1 MAGKSTYMRQVAII
15 TLMAQIGCF
24 VPATKA
30 TIGIVDKIFTR
41 VGASDD
47 LSSGQST
54 FMVEMNEVA
63 NILRE
68 ATPKSLVILDEI
80 GRGTSTYDGLSIAWA
95 VAEYIADKEKIGAY
109 YKSEAYY
116 SHQENKKGFIPKVY
130 ERVKTINL
138 KHKYRLATSGI
149 QPGKLLDIGCGVGDF
164 LHTAEMHGWE
174 CIGVEP
180 SEDAKAIAQKRMKG
194 KIITSEELEGFPD
207 GAFDVITMWHV
218 LEHVDDL
225 KWQVAQLQRL
235 VKPSGRVI
243 IALPN
248 YKSYDGQF
256 YKEHWAAYDV
266 PRHLNHFNRITLSKI
281 FKTSG
286 LELVKMDKLKW
297 DAYYI
302 SYLSEQYRHH
312 SLPLVRGLYRG
323 FISNF
328 YIFRVV
334 IRFDL

>member
-1 MAGKSTYMRQVAII
+1 MKHDENMNNKCPWCGSEK
-15 TLMAQIGCF
+15 AQINLWLKDEF
-24 VPATKA
+24 LTKEDFHICECLNCGLLY
-30 TIGIVDKIFTR
+30 TMPRPDK
-41 VGASDD
+41 D
-47 LSSGQST
+47 
-54 FMVEMNEVA
+54 
-63 NILRE
+63 
-68 ATPKSLVILDEI
+68 
-80 GRGTSTYDGLSIAWA
+80 
-95 VAEYIADKEKIGAY
+95 KIGAY

-130 ERVKTINL
+130 ERVKSINL
-138 KHKYRLATSGI
+138 KHKYRLATNGM

-194 KIITSEELEGFPD
+194 KIIVSEELEGFPD

-235 VKPSGRVI
+235 VKPSGRVV
-243 IALPN
+243 IAVPN

-266 PRHLNHFNRITLSKI
+266 PRHLNHFNRITLSKT

-286 LELVKMDKLKW
+286 LELVMMDKLKW

-328 YIFRVV
+328 KARRSGEWSSLVYVFERKT
-334 IRFDL
+334 RN

>member
-1 MAGKSTYMRQVAII
+1 MKHDEKMNNKCPWCGSEK
-15 TLMAQIGCF
+15 AQINLWLKDEF
-24 VPATKA
+24 LTKEDFH
-30 TIGIVDKIFTR
+30 ICEC
-41 VGASDD
+41 
-47 LSSGQST
+47 L
-54 FMVEMNEVA
+54 NC
-63 NILRE
+63 
-68 ATPKSLVILDEI
+68 
-80 GRGTSTYDGLSIAWA
+80 GLL
-95 VAEYIADKEKIGAY
+95 YTMPRPDKEKIGAY

-138 KHKYRLATSGI
+138 KYKYRLATSGM

-180 SEDAKAIAQKRMKG
+180 SKDAKTIAQNRMKG
-194 KIITSEELEGFPD
+194 TIITSEKLESFSD

-225 KWQVAQLQRL
+225 KWQVTQLQRL
-235 VKPSGRVI
+235 VKPSGRVV
-243 IALPN
+243 IAVPN
-248 YKSYDGQF
+248 YKSYDGQY

-297 DAYYI
+297 DSYYI

-323 FISNF
+323 FISNCKARRSGEWSSLVYVF
-328 YIFRVV
+328 ERK
-334 IRFDL
+334 IRN

>member
-1 MAGKSTYMRQVAII
+1 MKHDEKMNNKCPWCGSEK
-15 TLMAQIGCF
+15 AQINLWLKDEF
-24 VPATKA
+24 LTKEDFH
-30 TIGIVDKIFTR
+30 ICEC
-41 VGASDD
+41 
-47 LSSGQST
+47 L
-54 FMVEMNEVA
+54 NC
-63 NILRE
+63 
-68 ATPKSLVILDEI
+68 
-80 GRGTSTYDGLSIAWA
+80 GLL
-95 VAEYIADKEKIGAY
+95 YTMPRPDKEKIGAY

-138 KHKYRLATSGI
+138 KHKYRLATSGM
-149 QPGKLLDIGCGVGDF
+149 QSGKLLDIGCGVGDF

-225 KWQVAQLQRL
+225 KWQVAHLQRL
-235 VKPSGRVI
+235 VKPSGRVV
-243 IALPN
+243 IAVPN
-248 YKSYDGQF
+248 YKSYDGQY

-323 FISNF
+323 FISNCKARRSGEWSSLVYVF
-328 YIFRVV
+328 ERK
-334 IRFDL
+334 IRN

>member
-1 MAGKSTYMRQVAII
+1 MFHMKHDEKMNNKCPWCESEK
-15 TLMAQIGCF
+15 AQINLWLKDEF
-24 VPATKA
+24 LTKEDFH
-30 TIGIVDKIFTR
+30 ICEC
-41 VGASDD
+41 
-47 LSSGQST
+47 L
-54 FMVEMNEVA
+54 NC
-63 NILRE
+63 
-68 ATPKSLVILDEI
+68 
-80 GRGTSTYDGLSIAWA
+80 GLL
-95 VAEYIADKEKIGAY
+95 YTMPRPDKEKIGAY

-130 ERVKTINL
+130 ERVKSINL
-138 KHKYRLATSGI
+138 KYKYRLATSGM
-149 QPGKLLDIGCGVGDF
+149 QPGKLFDIGCGVGDF

-194 KIITSEELEGFPD
+194 MIITSEELESFSD

-235 VKPSGRVI
+235 VKPSGRVV
-243 IALPN
+243 IAVPN
-248 YKSYDGQF
+248 YKSYDGQY

-286 LELVKMDKLKW
+286 LELVKMNKLKW

-323 FISNF
+323 FISNCKARRSGEWSSLVYVF
-328 YIFRVV
+328 ERKNP
-334 IRFDL
+334 

>member
-1 MAGKSTYMRQVAII
+1 MKHDEKMNNKCPWCGSEK
-15 TLMAQIGCF
+15 AQINLWLKDEF
-24 VPATKA
+24 LTKEDFH
-30 TIGIVDKIFTR
+30 ICEC
-41 VGASDD
+41 
-47 LSSGQST
+47 L
-54 FMVEMNEVA
+54 NC
-63 NILRE
+63 
-68 ATPKSLVILDEI
+68 
-80 GRGTSTYDGLSIAWA
+80 GLLYTMPRPDI
-95 VAEYIADKEKIGAY
+95 DKIGAY

-130 ERVKTINL
+130 ERVKSINL
-138 KHKYRLATSGI
+138 KHKYRLATNGM

-194 KIITSEELEGFPD
+194 KIIVSEELEGFPD

-225 KWQVAQLQRL
+225 KWQIAQLQRL
-235 VKPSGRVI
+235 VKPSGRVV
-243 IALPN
+243 IAVPN

-323 FISNF
+323 FISNCKARRSGEWSSLVYVF
-328 YIFRVV
+328 ERKK
-334 IRFDL
+334 RN

>member
-1 MAGKSTYMRQVAII
+1 MEHDEKMNNKCPWCGSEK
-15 TLMAQIGCF
+15 AQINLWLKDEF
-24 VPATKA
+24 LTKEDFH
-30 TIGIVDKIFTR
+30 ICEC
-41 VGASDD
+41 
-47 LSSGQST
+47 L
-54 FMVEMNEVA
+54 NC
-63 NILRE
+63 
-68 ATPKSLVILDEI
+68 
-80 GRGTSTYDGLSIAWA
+80 GLLYTMPRP
-95 VAEYIADKEKIGAY
+95 EKEKIGAY

-130 ERVKTINL
+130 ERVKSINL
-138 KHKYRLATSGI
+138 KHKYRLATSGM

-180 SEDAKAIAQKRMKG
+180 SEDAKTIAQKRMKG
-194 KIITSEELEGFPD
+194 MIITSEELESFSD

-323 FISNF
+323 FISNCKARRSGEWSSLVYVF
-328 YIFRVV
+328 ERK
-334 IRFDL
+334 IRN

>member
-1 MAGKSTYMRQVAII
+1 MKHDEKMNNKCPWCGSEK
-15 TLMAQIGCF
+15 AQINLWLKDEF
-24 VPATKA
+24 LTKEDFHICECLNCGLLY
-30 TIGIVDKIFTR
+30 TMPRPDK
-41 VGASDD
+41 D
-47 LSSGQST
+47 
-54 FMVEMNEVA
+54 
-63 NILRE
+63 
-68 ATPKSLVILDEI
+68 
-80 GRGTSTYDGLSIAWA
+80 
-95 VAEYIADKEKIGAY
+95 KIGAY

-130 ERVKTINL
+130 ERVKSINL
-138 KHKYRLATSGI
+138 KHKYRLATNGM

-180 SEDAKAIAQKRMKG
+180 SEDAKTIAQKRMKG
-194 KIITSEELEGFPD
+194 KIIVSEELEGFPD

-225 KWQVAQLQRL
+225 KWQIAHLQRL

-243 IALPN
+243 IAVPN
-248 YKSYDGQF
+248 YKSFDGQY
-256 YKEHWAAYDV
+256 YKEQWAAYDV

-323 FISNF
+323 FISNCTARRSGEWSSLVYVF
-328 YIFRVV
+328 ERKT
-334 IRFDL
+334 RN

>member
-1 MAGKSTYMRQVAII
+1 MKHDEKMNNKCPWCGSEK
-15 TLMAQIGCF
+15 AQINLWLRDEF
-24 VPATKA
+24 LTKEDFHICECLNCGLLY
-30 TIGIVDKIFTR
+30 TMPRPDK
-41 VGASDD
+41 D
-47 LSSGQST
+47 
-54 FMVEMNEVA
+54 
-63 NILRE
+63 
-68 ATPKSLVILDEI
+68 
-80 GRGTSTYDGLSIAWA
+80 
-95 VAEYIADKEKIGAY
+95 KIGAY

-130 ERVKTINL
+130 ERVKSINL
-138 KHKYRLATSGI
+138 KHKYRLATNGL

-180 SEDAKAIAQKRMKG
+180 SDDAKSIAQKRIKG
-194 KIITSEELEGFPD
+194 KIITSMELEGFPD
-207 GAFDVITMWHV
+207 GSFDVITMWHV
-218 LEHVDDL
+218 LEHVDNI

-235 VKPSGRVI
+235 VNPSGRVI

-248 YKSYDGQF
+248 YKSYDGQY
-256 YKEHWAAYDV
+256 YKEQWAAYDV
-266 PRHLNHFNRITLSKI
+266 PRHLNHFNRNTLSKI

-286 LELVKMDKLKW
+286 LELIKMDKLKW

-323 FISNF
+323 LISNCQAKRSGEWSSLV
-328 YIFRVV
+328 YV
-334 IRFDL
+334 FDRIE